1 MSTTV
6 AHKIREQPCGHRQT
20 AARAYLRDRS
30 MKHPFSRHTIVNH
43 TARGLSHTAI
53 HHEWKDRQ
61 AYVGAHP
68 TSKGDAWLSFAAG
81 ERAMPDRCLRIFTI
95 EFIDNLTCNVQAFIA
110 I

>member
-1 MSTTV
+1 
-6 AHKIREQPCGHRQT
+6 
-20 AARAYLRDRS
+20 

-61 AYVGAHP
+61 AHVGAHP

-95 EFIDNLTCNVQAFIA
+95 EFIDNLTGYIEALIA
-110 I
+110 K

>member
-6 AHKIREQPCGHRQT
+6 AHNIREHPRGHRPT
-20 AARAYLRDRS
+20 AAPAYLRDRF
-30 MKHPFSRHTIVNH
+30 MKYPFSRHTIVNH

-53 HHEWKDRQ
+53 HHEWKDLQ

-95 EFIDNLTCNVQAFIA
+95 EFIDNLTCHVQAFIV